1 MDDIHQLEII
11 SPFEYQLF
19 DKFSVWRI
27 LQNTVQEC
35 QRIQLNMQKG
45 KSLVFLPDVSKRRLG
60 RLVSIV
66 TTLPVIFNDK
76 TQMGHADEIECE
88 ERNRRGGT
96 TNASVKIVLIEH
108 ENNVLEG

>member
-45 KSLVFLPDVSKRRLG
+45 R
-60 RLVSIV
+60 
-66 TTLPVIFNDK
+66 
-76 TQMGHADEIECE
+76 
-88 ERNRRGGT
+88 
-96 TNASVKIVLIEH
+96 KIISFFA
-108 ENNVLEG
+108 